1 MKKSF
6 KKMKRATAFFV
17 VALSVLMTFAL
28 AIPCYAATEEIK
40 PDSNGVYPALNTYP
54 EGTVF
59 KIEGYNYSLMTVPE
73 DSWITDNFVEGAVFV
88 GTADEIRVMCPIDC
102 QNVGTN
108 CDHTDESLMPS
119 FEGMVSSSFKN
130 NSTGEFKISIVTPD
144 KPSTLVGEMFKSFG
158 GVVEGV
164 TNGIKGMFN
173 AILWNDGTATSGLS
187 HFAKFGFVMAGLSL
201 ALGLGYVIIN
211 KIRG

>member
-1 MKKSF
+1 
-6 KKMKRATAFFV
+6 MKRATAFFV

-40 PDSNGVYPALNTYP
+40 PDSNGVYPSLTSYP

-59 KIEGYNYSLMTVPE
+59 KIEGYNYSLMTVP
-73 DSWITDNFVEGAVFV
+73 DDAWITDNYVEGAVFV
-88 GTADEIRVMCPIDC
+88 GTAEEIGAMCPIDC
-102 QNVGTN
+102 QNVGTD
-108 CDHTDESLMPS
+108 CDHTDDGFMPS
-119 FEGMVSSSFKN
+119 FEGMLTAGFR
-130 NSTGEFKISIVTPD
+130 NSGTGDFKISIVTPD

-158 GVVEGV
+158 GVIKGL

-173 AILWNDGTATSGLS
+173 AILWNDGAAASGLS
-187 HFAKFGFVMAGLSL
+187 HFAKFGFVMGGLSL